1 MKFLTGPNL
10 ILTYGINI
18 FNIIVLFKGGRWT
31 NMLLASAEV
40 GLKSEGYT
48 EVYGLGGYKE
58 Y

>member
-1 MKFLTGPNL
+1 MALIFL
-10 ILTYGINI
+10 ILLYYSK
-18 FNIIVLFKGGRWT
+18 KGGT

-40 GLKSEGYT
+40 GQKSEGYT